1 MTNRLGRLLQ
11 ERREA
16 LGYSRSR
23 LAEAVG
29 VAPGTLEGWELG
41 RVAKPPI
48 HDVLRLARFLR
59 IELGELEAAVLDS
72 AEETAA
78 APAPAD
84 DGPRLL
90 ERAIELL
97 GWSEADAAAALGVP
111 KSRLR
116 AWRAR
121 AEPLPL
127 PALLTVAAL
136 IGLRAA
142 DEAGV
147 GAHIAALGPALDRP
161 AAPPRR
167 RQ

>member
-1 MTNRLGRLLQ
+1 MTALGRLLQ

-16 LGYSRSR
+16 FGYSRSR

-29 VAPGTLEGWELG
+29 IAPGTLEGWELG

-59 IELGELEAAVLDS
+59 IELDELEAAVLDEV
-72 AEETAA
+72 AEPA
-78 APAPAD
+78 APPPPVD

-90 ERAIELL
+90 ERAIDLL

-111 KSRLR
+111 KARLR
-116 AWRAR
+116 AWRAG
-121 AEPLPL
+121 AESMPL

-147 GAHIAALGPALDRP
+147 GERIAALAPALDEP
-161 AAPPRR
+161 ARR
-167 RQ
+167 RRH